1 MKSLLKYFKGYLW
14 ETFLGPVFKLLEAIF
29 ELCVPLI
36 IAHLVDQVIP
46 KKETSAVVMTVGVL
60 FLFASFGVVVAIT
73 AQYFSAKAA
82 IGYTQQLTQ
91 ALYQKIIRLSES
103 QRQTLGESS
112 LITRVTNDTYQ
123 VQTGLNI
130 FFRLF
135 LRSPFIVFGA
145 AYMAWQL
152 NAQLASYLLA
162 MILVLYLILAVLMGL
177 TAPGYVKIR
186 QATDR
191 VVQVTQ
197 EGMAGYRVIRSFN
210 QVEGYLSTYNQVNQ
224 NLLGHQLKTGFLAA
238 LTNPLTYLV
247 VNVTTVLVLWQ
258 GDWALGQGLLAKG
271 ALVALVNYL
280 TLILG
285 ELIKTTIVLGNL
297 NKAWIS
303 AQRIQA
309 VLAMPEEASDQKTNS
324 QVTRDTSNSTLQAQ
338 SLSYTYPG
346 SPMPTI
352 KQVSLQLQEGQWLG
366 LTGVTGAGKTS
377 LIKLLLGILPAD
389 RGRLVGPDAE
399 DLAWVPQQAQLF
411 KGTIRSNLL
420 LAQDQASDQDL
431 WQALALAQADDF
443 VAEKGGLDAQ
453 VTAFGRNFSGGQ
465 RQRLTVARALLKAK
479 KGLILDDATSALDY
493 ATESRLLSGL
503 KAARPDLMV
512 IMISQRL
519 NALRFADQILVLED
533 GQTTGYGPAQDLV
546 QSNPYYRTLV
556 QTQSQGGDRQ

>member
-1 MKSLLKYFKGYLW
+1 MKSLWSFFKGYRGVAL
-14 ETFLGPVFKLLEAIF
+14 LGPLLKLAEALLELA
-29 ELCVPLI
+29 VPLVVAQI
-36 IAHLVDQVIP
+36 IDRILTGDGAIWGSIALLLGLALAGVI
-46 KKETSAVVMTVGVL
+46 M
-60 FLFASFGVVVAIT
+60 AIT

-82 IGYTQQLTQ
+82 ICYTRQLTQ
-91 ALYQKIIRLSES
+91 ALYQKISRLSES
-103 QRQTLGESS
+103 QRQILGESS

-152 NAQLASYLLA
+152 NAQLASYLLV

-210 QVEGYLSTYNQVNQ
+210 QVDGYLSTYDQVNQ
-224 NLLGHQLKTGFLAA
+224 SLLGHQLKTGFLAA

-309 VLAMPEEASDQKTNS
+309 VLAMPEEVSDQKTSS
-324 QVTRDTSNSTLQAQ
+324 QATRGTSASTWQAQ
-338 SLSYTYPG
+338 SMSYTYPG

>member
-1 MKSLLKYFKGYLW
+1 MKSLCSLFKGYRGVAL
-14 ETFLGPVFKLLEAIF
+14 LGPLLKLAEALLELA
-29 ELCVPLI
+29 VPLVVAQI
-36 IAHLVDQVIP
+36 IDRILTGDGAIWGSIALLLGL
-46 KKETSAVVMTVGVL
+46 ALAGVL
-60 FLFASFGVVVAIT
+60 MAIT

>member
-1 MKSLLKYFKGYLW
+1 MKSLWSFFKGYRGVAL
-14 ETFLGPVFKLLEAIF
+14 LGPLLKLAEALLELA
-29 ELCVPLI
+29 VPLVVAQI
-36 IAHLVDQVIP
+36 IDRILTGDGAIWGSIALLLGL
-46 KKETSAVVMTVGVL
+46 ALAGVL
-60 FLFASFGVVVAIT
+60 MAIT

-82 IGYTQQLTQ
+82 IGYTRQLTQ
-91 ALYQKIIRLSES
+91 ALYQKISRLSES
-103 QRQTLGESS
+103 QRQSLGESS

-152 NAQLASYLLA
+152 NAQLASYLLV

-177 TAPGYVKIR
+177 TAPGYAKIR

-210 QVEGYLSTYNQVNQ
+210 QVDGYLTTYDQVNQ

-258 GDWALGQGLLAKG
+258 GDWALDQGLLAKG

-309 VLAMPEEASDQKTNS
+309 VLAMPEEDPGQKTSS
-324 QVTRDTSNSTLQAQ
+324 QVTRDTSDSTWQAQ
-338 SLSYTYPG
+338 YLSYTYPG

-389 RGRLVGPDAE
+389 QGNLVGPDAE

-420 LAQDQASDQDL
+420 LAQDKASDQDL
-431 WQALALAQADDF
+431 WQALALAQAADF

-453 VTAFGRNFSGGQ
+453 VTAFGHNLSGGQ

-512 IMISQRL
+512 IMVSQRL

-533 GQTTGYGPAQDLV
+533 GQTTGYGPVQDLA

>member
-1 MKSLLKYFKGYLW
+1 MKSLLSFFKGYRGVAL
-14 ETFLGPVFKLLEAIF
+14 LGPLLKLAEALLELA
-29 ELCVPLI
+29 VPLVVAQI
-36 IAHLVDQVIP
+36 IDRILTGDGAIWGSIALLLGL
-46 KKETSAVVMTVGVL
+46 ALAGVL
-60 FLFASFGVVVAIT
+60 MAIT

-82 IGYTQQLTQ
+82 IGYTRQLTQ
-91 ALYQKIIRLSES
+91 ALYQKISRLSES
-103 QRQTLGESS
+103 QRQTIGESS

-152 NAQLASYLLA
+152 NAQLASYLLV

-210 QVEGYLSTYNQVNQ
+210 QVDGYLSTYNQVNQ
-224 NLLGHQLKTGFLAA
+224 SLLGHQLKTGFLAA

-258 GDWALGQGLLAKG
+258 GDWALDQGLLAKG

-309 VLAMPEEASDQKTNS
+309 VLTMPEEDPGKKTSS
-324 QVTRDTSNSTLQAQ
+324 QVTRDTSDSTWQAQ

-389 RGRLVGPDAE
+389 QGSLVGPDAE
-399 DLAWVPQQAQLF
+399 NLAWVSQQAQLF

-420 LAQDQASDQDL
+420 LAQDRASDQDL

-512 IMISQRL
+512 IMVSQRL
-519 NALRFADQILVLED
+519 NALRFADDILVLED
-533 GQTTGYGPAQDLV
+533 GQTTGYGPAQDLA

>member
-1 MKSLLKYFKGYLW
+1 MKSLLSFFKGYRGVAL
-14 ETFLGPVFKLLEAIF
+14 LGPLLKLAEALLELA
-29 ELCVPLI
+29 VPLVVAQI
-36 IAHLVDQVIP
+36 IDRILTGDGAIWGSIVFLLGL
-46 KKETSAVVMTVGVL
+46 ALAGVL
-60 FLFASFGVVVAIT
+60 MAIT

-91 ALYQKIIRLSES
+91 ALYQKISRLSES
-103 QRQTLGESS
+103 QRQSLGESS

-152 NAQLASYLLA
+152 NAQLASYLLV

-210 QVEGYLSTYNQVNQ
+210 QVDGYLSTYDQVNQ

-309 VLAMPEEASDQKTNS
+309 VLAMPEEISDQKAS
-324 QVTRDTSNSTLQAQ
+324 CQVTGASSDSIWRAQ
-338 SLSYTYPG
+338 SLIYTYPG

-352 KQVSLQLQEGQWLG
+352 NQVSLQLQEGQWLG

-389 RGRLVGPDAE
+389 QGSLAGPDAE

-431 WQALALAQADDF
+431 WQALALAQAEDF

-465 RQRLTVARALLKAK
+465 RQRLTLARALLKAK

-512 IMISQRL
+512 IMVSQRL

-533 GQTTGYGPAQDLV
+533 GQATGYGPAQELA

>member
-1 MKSLLKYFKGYLW
+1 MKSLWSFFKGYRGGAL
-14 ETFLGPVFKLLEAIF
+14 LGPLLKLAEALLELA
-29 ELCVPLI
+29 VPLVVAQI
-36 IAHLVDQVIP
+36 IDRILTGDGAIWGSIVFLLGL
-46 KKETSAVVMTVGVL
+46 ALAGVL
-60 FLFASFGVVVAIT
+60 MAIT
-73 AQYFSAKAA
+73 AQYFSAKAS

-91 ALYQKIIRLSES
+91 ALYQKISRLSES
-103 QRQTLGESS
+103 QRQSLGESS

-152 NAQLASYLLA
+152 NAQLASYLLV
-162 MILVLYLILAVLMGL
+162 MILALYLILAVLMGL

-210 QVEGYLSTYNQVNQ
+210 QVDGYLTTYDQVNQ

-309 VLAMPEEASDQKTNS
+309 VLAMPEEDLDQKTSS
-324 QVTRDTSNSTLQAQ
+324 QVTGESSDSIWRAQ
-338 SLSYTYPG
+338 SLTYTYPG

-352 KQVSLQLQEGQWLG
+352 NQVSLQLQEGQWLG

-389 RGRLVGPDAE
+389 QGSLAGPDAE

-420 LAQDQASDQDL
+420 LAQDKASDQDL

-512 IMISQRL
+512 IMVSQRL

-533 GQTTGYGPAQDLV
+533 GQATGYGPAQELA

>member
-1 MKSLLKYFKGYLW
+1 MKSLWSFFKGYRGVAL
-14 ETFLGPVFKLLEAIF
+14 LGPLLKLAEALLELA
-29 ELCVPLI
+29 VPLVVAQI
-36 IAHLVDQVIP
+36 IDRILTGDGAIWGSIALLLGL
-46 KKETSAVVMTVGVL
+46 ALAGVL
-60 FLFASFGVVVAIT
+60 MAIT

-91 ALYQKIIRLSES
+91 ALYQKISRLSES
-103 QRQTLGESS
+103 QRQTIGESS

-152 NAQLASYLLA
+152 NAQLASYLLV
-162 MILVLYLILAVLMGL
+162 MILALYLILAVLMGL

-210 QVEGYLSTYNQVNQ
+210 QVDGYLSTYDQVNQ

-309 VLAMPEEASDQKTNS
+309 VLAMPEEDPGQKTSS
-324 QVTRDTSNSTLQAQ
+324 QVTRDTSNSTWQAQ

-503 KAARPDLMV
+503 KAVRPDLMV

-519 NALRFADQILVLED
+519 NALRFADDILVLED
-533 GQTTGYGPAQDLV
+533 GQATGYGPAQDLA

>member
-1 MKSLLKYFKGYLW
+1 MKSLWSFFKGYRGVAL
-14 ETFLGPVFKLLEAIF
+14 LGPLLKLAEALLELA
-29 ELCVPLI
+29 VPLVVAQI
-36 IAHLVDQVIP
+36 IDRILTGDGAIWGSIALLLGL
-46 KKETSAVVMTVGVL
+46 ALAGVL
-60 FLFASFGVVVAIT
+60 MAIT

-91 ALYQKIIRLSES
+91 ALYQKISRLSES
-103 QRQTLGESS
+103 QRQSLGESS

-152 NAQLASYLLA
+152 NAQLASYLLV

-186 QATDR
+186 QATDQI
-191 VVQVTQ
+191 VQVTQ

-210 QVEGYLSTYNQVNQ
+210 QVDGYLTTYNQVNQ

-309 VLAMPEEASDQKTNS
+309 VLAMPEEDLDQKTSS
-324 QVTRDTSNSTLQAQ
+324 QVTGESSDSIWRAQ
-338 SLSYTYPG
+338 SLTYTYPG

-389 RGRLVGPDAE
+389 QGSLAGPDAE

-420 LAQDQASDQDL
+420 LAQDKASDQDL
-431 WQALALAQADDF
+431 WQALALAQSDDF

-465 RQRLTVARALLKAK
+465 RQRLTVARALLKAQ

-512 IMISQRL
+512 IMVSQRL

-533 GQTTGYGPAQDLV
+533 GQATGYGPAQELA

-556 QTQSQGGDRQ
+556 QTQSQGGDRL

>member
-1 MKSLLKYFKGYLW
+1 MKSLWSFFKGYCGVAL
-14 ETFLGPVFKLLEAIF
+14 LGPLLKLAEALLELA
-29 ELCVPLI
+29 VPLVVAQI
-36 IAHLVDQVIP
+36 IDRILTGDGAIWGSIVFLLGL
-46 KKETSAVVMTVGVL
+46 ALAGVL
-60 FLFASFGVVVAIT
+60 MAIT

-91 ALYQKIIRLSES
+91 ALYQKISRLSES
-103 QRQTLGESS
+103 QRQSLGESS

-145 AYMAWQL
+145 AYMAWQF
-152 NAQLASYLLA
+152 NAQLASYLLV
-162 MILVLYLILAVLMGL
+162 MILALYLILAVLMGL

-210 QVEGYLSTYNQVNQ
+210 QVDGYLSTYEQVNQ

-309 VLAMPEEASDQKTNS
+309 VLAMPEELSDQKAS
-324 QVTRDTSNSTLQAQ
+324 CQVTGASSDSIWRAQ
-338 SLSYTYPG
+338 SLTYTYPG

-352 KQVSLQLQEGQWLG
+352 NQVSLQLQEGQWLG

-389 RGRLVGPDAE
+389 QGSLAGPDAE

-420 LAQDQASDQDL
+420 LAQDKASDQDL

-512 IMISQRL
+512 IMVSQRL

-533 GQTTGYGPAQDLV
+533 GQATGYGPAQELA

>member
-1 MKSLLKYFKGYLW
+1 MKSLWSFFKGYRGVAL
-14 ETFLGPVFKLLEAIF
+14 LGPLLKLAEALLELA
-29 ELCVPLI
+29 VPLVVAQI
-36 IAHLVDQVIP
+36 IDRILTGDGAIWGSIALLLGL
-46 KKETSAVVMTVGVL
+46 ALAGVL
-60 FLFASFGVVVAIT
+60 MAIT

-82 IGYTQQLTQ
+82 IGYTRQLTQ
-91 ALYQKIIRLSES
+91 ALYQKISRLSES
-103 QRQTLGESS
+103 QRQTIGESS
-112 LITRVTNDTYQ
+112 LITRVTNDSYQ

-152 NAQLASYLLA
+152 NAQLASYLLV

-186 QATDR
+186 QAIDR

-224 NLLGHQLKTGFLAA
+224 SLLGHQLKTGFLAA

-324 QVTRDTSNSTLQAQ
+324 QVTRDTSNSTWQAQ

-465 RQRLTVARALLKAK
+465 RQRLTLARALLKAK

-519 NALRFADQILVLED
+519 NALRFADDILVLED
-533 GQTTGYGPAQDLV
+533 GQATGYGPAQDLA

>member
-1 MKSLLKYFKGYLW
+1 MKSLWSFFKGYRGVAL
-14 ETFLGPVFKLLEAIF
+14 LGPLLKLAEALLELA
-29 ELCVPLI
+29 VPLVVAQI
-36 IAHLVDQVIP
+36 IDRILTGDGAIWGSIALLLGLAL
-46 KKETSAVVMTVGVL
+46 SGV
-60 FLFASFGVVVAIT
+60 FMAIT

-82 IGYTQQLTQ
+82 IGHTRQLTR
-91 ALYQKIIRLSES
+91 ALYQKISRLSES
-103 QRQTLGESS
+103 QRQTIGESS

-152 NAQLASYLLA
+152 NAQLASYLLV
-162 MILVLYLILAVLMGL
+162 MILALYLILAVLMGL

-210 QVEGYLSTYNQVNQ
+210 QVDGYLTTYDQVNQ

-258 GDWALGQGLLAKG
+258 GDWALDQGLLAKG

-309 VLAMPEEASDQKTNS
+309 VLAMPEEDPGQKTSS
-324 QVTRDTSNSTLQAQ
+324 QVTRDTSASTWQAQ
-338 SLSYTYPG
+338 YLSYTYPG

-377 LIKLLLGILPAD
+377 LIKLLLGIL
-389 RGRLVGPDAE
+389 LVDQGSLAGPDAE

-420 LAQDQASDQDL
+420 LAQDKASDQDL

-512 IMISQRL
+512 IMVSQRL
-519 NALRFADQILVLED
+519 NALRFADDILVLED
-533 GQTTGYGPAQDLV
+533 GQTTGYGPAQDLA

>member
-1 MKSLLKYFKGYLW
+1 MKSLWSFFKGYRGVAL
-14 ETFLGPVFKLLEAIF
+14 LGPLLKLAEALLELA
-29 ELCVPLI
+29 VPLVVAQI
-36 IAHLVDQVIP
+36 IDRILTGDGAIWGSIALLLGLAL
-46 KKETSAVVMTVGVL
+46 SGV
-60 FLFASFGVVVAIT
+60 FMAIT

-82 IGYTQQLTQ
+82 IGHTRQLTR
-91 ALYQKIIRLSES
+91 ALYQKISRLSES
-103 QRQTLGESS
+103 QRQTIGESS

-152 NAQLASYLLA
+152 NAQLASYLLV

-177 TAPGYVKIR
+177 TAPGYAKIR

-210 QVEGYLSTYNQVNQ
+210 QVDGYLTTYDQVNQ

-258 GDWALGQGLLAKG
+258 GDWALDQGLLAKG

-309 VLAMPEEASDQKTNS
+309 VLAMPEEDPGQKTSS
-324 QVTRDTSNSTLQAQ
+324 QVTRDTSASTWQAQ
-338 SLSYTYPG
+338 YLSYTYPG

-377 LIKLLLGILPAD
+377 LIKLLLGIL
-389 RGRLVGPDAE
+389 LVDQGSLAGPKAE

-420 LAQDQASDQDL
+420 LAQDKASDQDL

-512 IMISQRL
+512 IMVSQRL

-533 GQTTGYGPAQDLV
+533 GQTTGYGPAQDLA

>member
-1 MKSLLKYFKGYLW
+1 MKSLWSFFKGYRGVAL
-14 ETFLGPVFKLLEAIF
+14 LGPLLKLAEALLELA
-29 ELCVPLI
+29 VPLVVAQI
-36 IAHLVDQVIP
+36 IDRILTGDGAIWGSIALLLGLAL
-46 KKETSAVVMTVGVL
+46 SGV
-60 FLFASFGVVVAIT
+60 FMAIT

-82 IGYTQQLTQ
+82 IGYTRQLTQ
-91 ALYQKIIRLSES
+91 ALYQKISRLSES
-103 QRQTLGESS
+103 QRQSLGESS

-152 NAQLASYLLA
+152 NAQLASYLLV
-162 MILVLYLILAVLMGL
+162 MILALYLILAVLMGL

-210 QVEGYLSTYNQVNQ
+210 QVDGYLSTYNQVNR

-309 VLAMPEEASDQKTNS
+309 VLAMPEEDPGQKTS
-324 QVTRDTSNSTLQAQ
+324 SPVTRDTSASTWQAQ
-338 SLSYTYPG
+338 YLSYTYPG

-366 LTGVTGAGKTS
+366 MTGVTGAGKTS

-389 RGRLVGPDAE
+389 QGSLVGPEAE

-420 LAQDQASDQDL
+420 LAQDKASDQDL

-493 ATESRLLSGL
+493 ATESCLLSGL
-503 KAARPDLMV
+503 KAARPNLMV

-533 GQTTGYGPAQDLV
+533 GQATGYGPAQELV

>member
-1 MKSLLKYFKGYLW
+1 MKSLWSFFKGYRGVAL
-14 ETFLGPVFKLLEAIF
+14 LGPLLKLAEALLELA
-29 ELCVPLI
+29 VPLVVAQI
-36 IAHLVDQVIP
+36 IDRILTGDGAIWGSIALLLGLAL
-46 KKETSAVVMTVGVL
+46 SGV
-60 FLFASFGVVVAIT
+60 FMAIT

-82 IGYTQQLTQ
+82 IGYTRQLTQ
-91 ALYQKIIRLSES
+91 ALYQKISRLSES
-103 QRQTLGESS
+103 QRQTIGESS
-112 LITRVTNDTYQ
+112 LITRVTNDSYQ

-152 NAQLASYLLA
+152 NAQLASYLLV

-210 QVEGYLSTYNQVNQ
+210 QVDGYLSTYNQVNQ
-224 NLLGHQLKTGFLAA
+224 SLLGNQLKTGFLAA

-309 VLAMPEEASDQKTNS
+309 VLAMPEEASDQKINS
-324 QVTRDTSNSTLQAQ
+324 QVTRDTSNSTWQAQ

-389 RGRLVGPDAE
+389 QGRLVGPEAE

-420 LAQDQASDQDL
+420 LAQGRASDQDL
-431 WQALALAQADDF
+431 WQALALAQAADF

-465 RQRLTVARALLKAK
+465 RQRLTVARALLKGK

-512 IMISQRL
+512 IMVSQRS

-533 GQTTGYGPAQDLV
+533 GQATGYGPAQELA

>member
-1 MKSLLKYFKGYLW
+1 MKSLWSFFKGYRGVAL
-14 ETFLGPVFKLLEAIF
+14 LGPLLKLAEALLELA
-29 ELCVPLI
+29 VPLVVAQI
-36 IAHLVDQVIP
+36 IDRSLTGDGAIWGSIALLLGLAL
-46 KKETSAVVMTVGVL
+46 SGV
-60 FLFASFGVVVAIT
+60 FMAIT

-82 IGYTQQLTQ
+82 IGYTRQLTQ
-91 ALYQKIIRLSES
+91 ALYQKISRLSES
-103 QRQTLGESS
+103 QRQTIGESS
-112 LITRVTNDTYQ
+112 LITRVTNDSYQ

-152 NAQLASYLLA
+152 NAQLASYLLV

-210 QVEGYLSTYNQVNQ
+210 QVDGYLSTYNQVNQ

-309 VLAMPEEASDQKTNS
+309 VLAMPEELSDQRTSS
-324 QVTRDTSNSTLQAQ
+324 QVTGDSSDSIWRAQ
-338 SLSYTYPG
+338 SLTYTYPG

-389 RGRLVGPDAE
+389 QGSLVGQDAE
-399 DLAWVPQQAQLF
+399 NLAWVPQQAQLF
-411 KGTIRSNLL
+411 KGTVRSNLL
-420 LAQDQASDQDL
+420 LAQDKASDQDL

-503 KAARPDLMV
+503 KSARPDLMV
-512 IMISQRL
+512 IMVSQRL
-519 NALRFADQILVLED
+519 NALRFADDILVLED
-533 GQTTGYGPAQDLV
+533 GQTTGYGPAQDLA

>member
-1 MKSLLKYFKGYLW
+1 MKSLWSFFKGYRGVAL
-14 ETFLGPVFKLLEAIF
+14 LGPLLKLAEALLELA
-29 ELCVPLI
+29 VPLVVAQI
-36 IAHLVDQVIP
+36 IDRILTGDGAIWGSIALLLGL
-46 KKETSAVVMTVGVL
+46 ALAGV
-60 FLFASFGVVVAIT
+60 FMAIT

-82 IGYTQQLTQ
+82 IGYTRQLTQ
-91 ALYQKIIRLSES
+91 ALYQKISRLSES
-103 QRQTLGESS
+103 QRQTIGESS
-112 LITRVTNDTYQ
+112 LITRVTNDSYQ

-152 NAQLASYLLA
+152 NVQLASYLLV
-162 MILVLYLILAVLMGL
+162 MILALYLILAVLMGL

-210 QVEGYLSTYNQVNQ
+210 QVDGYLTTYNQVNQ
-224 NLLGHQLKTGFLAA
+224 NLLSHQLKTGFLAA
-238 LTNPLTYLV
+238 LTNPLTCLV

-309 VLAMPEEASDQKTNS
+309 VLAIPEEDPGQKTSS
-324 QVTRDTSNSTLQAQ
+324 QVTRDTSVSTWQAQ
-338 SLSYTYPG
+338 SMSYTYPS

-389 RGRLVGPDAE
+389 QGSLVGPDAE
-399 DLAWVPQQAQLF
+399 NLAWVPQQAQLF

-420 LAQDQASDQDL
+420 LAQDRASDQDL
-431 WQALALAQADDF
+431 WQALALAQAEDF

-465 RQRLTVARALLKAK
+465 RQRLTLARALLKAK

-512 IMISQRL
+512 IMVSQRL

-533 GQTTGYGPAQDLV
+533 GQTTGYGPAQDLA

-556 QTQSQGGDRQ
+556 QTRSQRGDRQ

>member
-1 MKSLLKYFKGYLW
+1 MKSLWSFFKGYRGVAL
-14 ETFLGPVFKLLEAIF
+14 LGPLLKLAEALLELA
-29 ELCVPLI
+29 VPLVVAQI
-36 IAHLVDQVIP
+36 IDRILTGDGAIWGSIVLLLGL
-46 KKETSAVVMTVGVL
+46 ALAGVL
-60 FLFASFGVVVAIT
+60 MAIT

-82 IGYTQQLTQ
+82 IGYTRQLTQ
-91 ALYQKIIRLSES
+91 ALYQKISRLSES
-103 QRQTLGESS
+103 QRQTIGESS

-145 AYMAWQL
+145 AYMAWKL
-152 NAQLASYLLA
+152 NAQLASYLLV

-210 QVEGYLSTYNQVNQ
+210 QVDGYLSTYNQVNQ
-224 NLLGHQLKTGFLAA
+224 SLLGHQLKTGFLAA

-324 QVTRDTSNSTLQAQ
+324 QVTRDTSNSTWQAQ

-389 RGRLVGPDAE
+389 RGRLVGTDAE

>member
-1 MKSLLKYFKGYLW
+1 MKSLLSFFKGYRGVAL
-14 ETFLGPVFKLLEAIF
+14 LGPLLKLAEALLELA
-29 ELCVPLI
+29 VPLVVAQI
-36 IAHLVDQVIP
+36 IDRILTGDGAIWGSIALLLGL
-46 KKETSAVVMTVGVL
+46 ALAGVL
-60 FLFASFGVVVAIT
+60 MAIT

-82 IGYTQQLTQ
+82 IGYTRQLTQ
-91 ALYQKIIRLSES
+91 ALYQKISRLSES
-103 QRQTLGESS
+103 QRQTIGESS

-152 NAQLASYLLA
+152 NAQLASYLLV
-162 MILVLYLILAVLMGL
+162 MILALYLILAVLMGL
-177 TAPGYVKIR
+177 TVPGYVKIR

-210 QVEGYLSTYNQVNQ
+210 QVDGYLSTYNQVNQ
-224 NLLGHQLKTGFLAA
+224 SLLGHQLKTGFLAA

-258 GDWALGQGLLAKG
+258 GDWALDQGLLAKG

-309 VLAMPEEASDQKTNS
+309 VLTMPEEDPGKKTSS
-324 QVTRDTSNSTLQAQ
+324 QVTRDTSDSTWQAQ

-352 KQVSLQLQEGQWLG
+352 KQVSLQVQEGQWLG

-389 RGRLVGPDAE
+389 QGSLVGPDAE
-399 DLAWVPQQAQLF
+399 NLAWVSQQAQLF

-420 LAQDQASDQDL
+420 LAQDRASDQDL

-512 IMISQRL
+512 IMVSQRL
-519 NALRFADQILVLED
+519 NALRFADDILVLED
-533 GQTTGYGPAQDLV
+533 GQTTGYGPAQDLA

>member
-1 MKSLLKYFKGYLW
+1 MKSLWSFFKGYRGVAL
-14 ETFLGPVFKLLEAIF
+14 LGPLLKLAEALLELA
-29 ELCVPLI
+29 VPLVVAQI
-36 IAHLVDQVIP
+36 IDRILTGDGAIWGSIALLLGLAL
-46 KKETSAVVMTVGVL
+46 SGV
-60 FLFASFGVVVAIT
+60 FMAIT

-82 IGYTQQLTQ
+82 IGHTRQLTR
-91 ALYQKIIRLSES
+91 ALYQKISRLSES
-103 QRQTLGESS
+103 QRQTIGESS

-152 NAQLASYLLA
+152 NAQLASYLLV

-177 TAPGYVKIR
+177 TAPGYAKIR

-210 QVEGYLSTYNQVNQ
+210 QVDGYLTTYDQVNQ

-258 GDWALGQGLLAKG
+258 GDWALDQGLLAKG

-309 VLAMPEEASDQKTNS
+309 VLAMPEEDPGQKTSS
-324 QVTRDTSNSTLQAQ
+324 QVTRDTSASTWQAQ
-338 SLSYTYPG
+338 YLSYTYPG

-377 LIKLLLGILPAD
+377 LIKLLLGIL
-389 RGRLVGPDAE
+389 LVDQGSLAGPDAE

-420 LAQDQASDQDL
+420 LAQDKASDQDL

-512 IMISQRL
+512 IMVSQRL
-519 NALRFADQILVLED
+519 NALRFADDILVLED
-533 GQTTGYGPAQDLV
+533 GQTTGYGPAQDLA

>member
-1 MKSLLKYFKGYLW
+1 MKSLWSFFKGYRGVAL
-14 ETFLGPVFKLLEAIF
+14 LGPLLKLAEALLELA
-29 ELCVPLI
+29 VPLVVAQI
-36 IAHLVDQVIP
+36 IDRILTGDGAIWGSIVFLLGL
-46 KKETSAVVMTVGVL
+46 ALAGVL
-60 FLFASFGVVVAIT
+60 MAIT

-91 ALYQKIIRLSES
+91 ALYQKISRLPES
-103 QRQTLGESS
+103 QRQSLGESS

-145 AYMAWQL
+145 AYMAWQF
-152 NAQLASYLLA
+152 NAQLASYLLV
-162 MILVLYLILAVLMGL
+162 MILALYLILAVLMGL

-210 QVEGYLSTYNQVNQ
+210 QVDGYLSTYEQVNQ

-309 VLAMPEEASDQKTNS
+309 VLAMPEELSDS
-324 QVTRDTSNSTLQAQ
+324 IWRAQ
-338 SLSYTYPG
+338 SLTYTYPG

-352 KQVSLQLQEGQWLG
+352 NQVSLQLQEGQWLG

-389 RGRLVGPDAE
+389 QGSLAGPDAE

-420 LAQDQASDQDL
+420 LAQDKASDQDL

-512 IMISQRL
+512 IMVSQRL

-533 GQTTGYGPAQDLV
+533 GQATGYGPAQELA

>member
-1 MKSLLKYFKGYLW
+1 MKSLLSFFKGYRGVAL
-14 ETFLGPVFKLLEAIF
+14 LGPLLKLAEALLELA
-29 ELCVPLI
+29 VPLVVAQI
-36 IAHLVDQVIP
+36 IDRILTGDGAIWGSIALLLGL
-46 KKETSAVVMTVGVL
+46 ALAGVL
-60 FLFASFGVVVAIT
+60 MAIT

-82 IGYTQQLTQ
+82 IGYTRQLTQ
-91 ALYQKIIRLSES
+91 ALYQKISRLSES
-103 QRQTLGESS
+103 QRQTIGESS

-152 NAQLASYLLA
+152 NAQLASYLLV
-162 MILVLYLILAVLMGL
+162 MILALYLILAVLMGL

-210 QVEGYLSTYNQVNQ
+210 QVDGYLSTYNQVNQ
-224 NLLGHQLKTGFLAA
+224 SLLGHQLKTGFLAA

-258 GDWALGQGLLAKG
+258 GDWALDQGLLAKG

-309 VLAMPEEASDQKTNS
+309 VLAMPEEDPGQKTSS
-324 QVTRDTSNSTLQAQ
+324 QVTRDTSASTWQAQ
-338 SLSYTYPG
+338 YLSYTYPG

-377 LIKLLLGILPAD
+377 LIKLLLGIL
-389 RGRLVGPDAE
+389 LVDQGSLAGPDAE

-420 LAQDQASDQDL
+420 LAQDRASDQDL
-431 WQALALAQADDF
+431 WQALALAQAEDF

-465 RQRLTVARALLKAK
+465 RQRLTLARALLKAK

-512 IMISQRL
+512 IMVSQRL

-533 GQTTGYGPAQDLV
+533 GQTTGYGPAQDLA

-556 QTQSQGGDRQ
+556 QTQSQRGDRQ

>member
-1 MKSLLKYFKGYLW
+1 MKSLWSFFKGYRGVAL
-14 ETFLGPVFKLLEAIF
+14 LGPLLKLAEALLELA
-29 ELCVPLI
+29 VPLVVAQI
-36 IAHLVDQVIP
+36 IDRILMGDGAIWGSIVFLLGL
-46 KKETSAVVMTVGVL
+46 ALAGVL
-60 FLFASFGVVVAIT
+60 MAIT

-82 IGYTQQLTQ
+82 IGYTRQLTQ
-91 ALYQKIIRLSES
+91 ALYQKISRLSES
-103 QRQTLGESS
+103 QRQSLGESS

-145 AYMAWQL
+145 VYMAWQL
-152 NAQLASYLLA
+152 NAQLASYLLV

-186 QATDR
+186 QATDQI
-191 VVQVTQ
+191 VQVTQ

-210 QVEGYLSTYNQVNQ
+210 QVEGYLTTYNQVNQ

-309 VLAMPEEASDQKTNS
+309 VLAMPEEDLDQKTSS
-324 QVTRDTSNSTLQAQ
+324 QVTGESSDSIWRAQ
-338 SLSYTYPG
+338 SLTYTYPG

-389 RGRLVGPDAE
+389 QGSLAGPEAE

-420 LAQDQASDQDL
+420 LAQDRASDQDL
-431 WQALALAQADDF
+431 WQALALAQAADF

-512 IMISQRL
+512 IMVSQRL

-533 GQTTGYGPAQDLV
+533 GQATGYGPAQELA

>member
-1 MKSLLKYFKGYLW
+1 MKSLWSFFKGYRGVAL
-14 ETFLGPVFKLLEAIF
+14 LGPLLKLAEALLELA
-29 ELCVPLI
+29 VPLVVAQI
-36 IAHLVDQVIP
+36 IDRILTGDGAIWGSIALLLGLALAGVI
-46 KKETSAVVMTVGVL
+46 M
-60 FLFASFGVVVAIT
+60 AIT

-82 IGYTQQLTQ
+82 ICYTRQLTQ
-91 ALYQKIIRLSES
+91 ALYQKISRLSES

-145 AYMAWQL
+145 AYMAWKL
-152 NAQLASYLLA
+152 NAQLASYLLV

-210 QVEGYLSTYNQVNQ
+210 QVDGYLSTYNQVNQ

-443 VAEKGGLDAQ
+443 DAEKGGLDAQ

-519 NALRFADQILVLED
+519 NALRFADDILVLED
-533 GQTTGYGPAQDLV
+533 GQATGYGPAQDLA
-546 QSNPYYRTLV
+546 QSNSYYRTLV
-556 QTQSQGGDRQ
+556 QTQSQGGDRP

>member
-1 MKSLLKYFKGYLW
+1 MKSLWSFFKGYRGVAL
-14 ETFLGPVFKLLEAIF
+14 LGPLLKLAEALLELA
-29 ELCVPLI
+29 VPLVVAQI
-36 IAHLVDQVIP
+36 IDRILTGDGAIWGSIALLLGL
-46 KKETSAVVMTVGVL
+46 ALAGVL
-60 FLFASFGVVVAIT
+60 MAIT

-82 IGYTQQLTQ
+82 IGYTRQLTQ
-91 ALYQKIIRLSES
+91 ALYQKISRLSES
-103 QRQTLGESS
+103 QRQTIGESS
-112 LITRVTNDTYQ
+112 LITRVTNDSYQ

-152 NAQLASYLLA
+152 NAQLASYLLV

-210 QVEGYLSTYNQVNQ
+210 QVDGYLSTYNQVNQ

-309 VLAMPEEASDQKTNS
+309 VLAMPEELSDQRTSS
-324 QVTRDTSNSTLQAQ
+324 QVTGDSSDSIWRAQ
-338 SLSYTYPG
+338 SLTYTYPG

-389 RGRLVGPDAE
+389 QGSLVGQDAE
-399 DLAWVPQQAQLF
+399 NLAWVPQQAQLF

-420 LAQDQASDQDL
+420 LAQDKASDQDL

-512 IMISQRL
+512 IMVSQRL

-533 GQTTGYGPAQDLV
+533 GQTTGYGPAQDLA

>member
-1 MKSLLKYFKGYLW
+1 MKSLWSFFKGYRGVAL
-14 ETFLGPVFKLLEAIF
+14 LGPLLKLAEALLELA
-29 ELCVPLI
+29 VPLVVAQI
-36 IAHLVDQVIP
+36 IDRILMGDGAIWGSIVFLLGL
-46 KKETSAVVMTVGVL
+46 ALAGVL
-60 FLFASFGVVVAIT
+60 MAIT

-91 ALYQKIIRLSES
+91 ALYQKISRLSES
-103 QRQTLGESS
+103 QRQTIGESS

-145 AYMAWQL
+145 VYMAWQL
-152 NAQLASYLLA
+152 NAQLASYLLV

-186 QATDR
+186 QATDQI
-191 VVQVTQ
+191 VQVTQ

-210 QVEGYLSTYNQVNQ
+210 QVDGYLTTYNQVNQ

-309 VLAMPEEASDQKTNS
+309 VLAMPEEDLDQKTSS
-324 QVTRDTSNSTLQAQ
+324 QVTGESSDSIWRAQ
-338 SLSYTYPG
+338 SLTYTYPG

-389 RGRLVGPDAE
+389 QGSLAGPDAE

-420 LAQDQASDQDL
+420 LAQDKASDQDL

-512 IMISQRL
+512 IMVSQRL

-533 GQTTGYGPAQDLV
+533 GQTTGYGPAQDLA

>member
-1 MKSLLKYFKGYLW
+1 MKSLWSFFKGYRGVAL
-14 ETFLGPVFKLLEAIF
+14 LGPLLKLAEALLELA
-29 ELCVPLI
+29 VPLVVAQI
-36 IAHLVDQVIP
+36 IDRILTGDGAIWGSIVFLLGL
-46 KKETSAVVMTVGVL
+46 ALAGVL
-60 FLFASFGVVVAIT
+60 MAIT

-91 ALYQKIIRLSES
+91 ALYQKISRLSES
-103 QRQTLGESS
+103 QRQSLGESS

-152 NAQLASYLLA
+152 NAQLASYLLV
-162 MILVLYLILAVLMGL
+162 MILALYLILAVLMGL

-210 QVEGYLSTYNQVNQ
+210 QVEGYLTTYDQVNQ
-224 NLLGHQLKTGFLAA
+224 SLLGHQLKTGFLAA

-309 VLAMPEEASDQKTNS
+309 VLAMPEEDPDQKAS
-324 QVTRDTSNSTLQAQ
+324 CQVTGASSDSIWRAQ
-338 SLSYTYPG
+338 SLTYTYPG

-352 KQVSLQLQEGQWLG
+352 NQVSFQLQEGQWLG

-389 RGRLVGPDAE
+389 QGSLAGPDAE

-420 LAQDQASDQDL
+420 LAQDRASDQDL

-512 IMISQRL
+512 IMVSQRL

-533 GQTTGYGPAQDLV
+533 GQATGYGPAQELA

>member
-1 MKSLLKYFKGYLW
+1 MKSLWSFFKGYRGVAL
-14 ETFLGPVFKLLEAIF
+14 LGPLLKLAEALLELA
-29 ELCVPLI
+29 VPLVVAQI
-36 IAHLVDQVIP
+36 IDRILTGDGDIWGSIALLLGL
-46 KKETSAVVMTVGVL
+46 ALAGVL
-60 FLFASFGVVVAIT
+60 MAIT

-91 ALYQKIIRLSES
+91 ALYQKISRLSES

-177 TAPGYVKIR
+177 TAPGYAKIR

-210 QVEGYLSTYNQVNQ
+210 QVEGYLSTYNKVNQ
-224 NLLGHQLKTGFLAA
+224 SLLGHQLKTGFLAA

-285 ELIKTTIVLGNL
+285 ELIKTTIILGNL

-309 VLAMPEEASDQKTNS
+309 VLAMPEEASDQKINS
-324 QVTRDTSNSTLQAQ
+324 QVTRDTSNSTWQAQ

-389 RGRLVGPDAE
+389 QGSLVGPDAE
-399 DLAWVPQQAQLF
+399 VLAWVPQQAQLF

-503 KAARPDLMV
+503 KAARPDVMV
-512 IMISQRL
+512 IMVSQRL

-533 GQTTGYGPAQDLV
+533 GQTTGYGPAQDLA

-556 QTQSQGGDRQ
+556 QTQSQGGDHQ

>member
-1 MKSLLKYFKGYLW
+1 MKSLWSFFKGYRGVAL
-14 ETFLGPVFKLLEAIF
+14 LGPLLKLAEALLELA
-29 ELCVPLI
+29 VPLVVAQI
-36 IAHLVDQVIP
+36 IDRILTGDGAIWGSIALLLGL
-46 KKETSAVVMTVGVL
+46 ALAGVL
-60 FLFASFGVVVAIT
+60 MAIT

-82 IGYTQQLTQ
+82 IGYTRQLTQ
-91 ALYQKIIRLSES
+91 ALYQKISRLSES
-103 QRQTLGESS
+103 QRQTIGESS

-152 NAQLASYLLA
+152 NAQLASYLLV

-186 QATDR
+186 QAIDR

-224 NLLGHQLKTGFLAA
+224 SLLGHQLKTGFLAV

-324 QVTRDTSNSTLQAQ
+324 QVTRDTSNSTWQAQ

-519 NALRFADQILVLED
+519 NALRFADDILVLED
-533 GQTTGYGPAQDLV
+533 GQATGYGPAQDLA

>member
-1 MKSLLKYFKGYLW
+1 MKSLLSFFKGYRGVAL
-14 ETFLGPVFKLLEAIF
+14 LGPLLKLAEALLELA
-29 ELCVPLI
+29 VPLVVAQI
-36 IAHLVDQVIP
+36 IDRILTGDGAIWGSIALLLGL
-46 KKETSAVVMTVGVL
+46 ALAGVL
-60 FLFASFGVVVAIT
+60 MAIT

-82 IGYTQQLTQ
+82 IGYTRQLTQ
-91 ALYQKIIRLSES
+91 ALYQKISRLSES
-103 QRQTLGESS
+103 QRQTIGESS

-152 NAQLASYLLA
+152 NAQLASYLLV
-162 MILVLYLILAVLMGL
+162 MILALYLILAVLMGL

-210 QVEGYLSTYNQVNQ
+210 QVDGYLSTYNQVNQ
-224 NLLGHQLKTGFLAA
+224 SLLGHQLKTGFLAA

-258 GDWALGQGLLAKG
+258 GDWALDQGLLAKG

-309 VLAMPEEASDQKTNS
+309 VLAMPEEDPGQKTSS
-324 QVTRDTSNSTLQAQ
+324 QVTRDTSASTWQAQ
-338 SLSYTYPG
+338 YLSYTYPG

-377 LIKLLLGILPAD
+377 LIKLLLGIL
-389 RGRLVGPDAE
+389 LVDQGSLAGPDAE

-420 LAQDQASDQDL
+420 LAQDRASDHDL
-431 WQALALAQADDF
+431 WQALALAQAEDF

-465 RQRLTVARALLKAK
+465 RQRLTLARALLKAK

-503 KAARPDLMV
+503 KAARPGLMV
-512 IMISQRL
+512 IMVSQRL

-533 GQTTGYGPAQDLV
+533 GQTTGYGPAQDLA

-556 QTQSQGGDRQ
+556 QTQSQRGDRQ

>member
-1 MKSLLKYFKGYLW
+1 MKSLWSFFKGYRGVAL
-14 ETFLGPVFKLLEAIF
+14 LGPLLKLAEALLELA
-29 ELCVPLI
+29 VPLVVAQI
-36 IAHLVDQVIP
+36 IDRILTGDGAIWGSIVLLLGL
-46 KKETSAVVMTVGVL
+46 ALAGVL
-60 FLFASFGVVVAIT
+60 MAIT

-82 IGYTQQLTQ
+82 IGYTRQLTQ
-91 ALYQKIIRLSES
+91 ALYQKISRLSES
-103 QRQTLGESS
+103 QRQILGESS

-152 NAQLASYLLA
+152 NAQLASYLLV

-210 QVEGYLSTYNQVNQ
+210 QVDGYLSTYDQVNQ
-224 NLLGHQLKTGFLAA
+224 SLLGHQLKTGFLAA

-309 VLAMPEEASDQKTNS
+309 VLAMPEEDPGQKTSS
-324 QVTRDTSNSTLQAQ
+324 QVTRDTSNSTWQAQ

-556 QTQSQGGDRQ
+556 QTQSQGGDCQ

>member
-1 MKSLLKYFKGYLW
+1 MKSLWSFFKGYRGVAL
-14 ETFLGPVFKLLEAIF
+14 LGPLLKLAEALLELA
-29 ELCVPLI
+29 VPLVVAQI
-36 IAHLVDQVIP
+36 IDRILMGDGAIWGSIALLLGL
-46 KKETSAVVMTVGVL
+46 ALAGVL
-60 FLFASFGVVVAIT
+60 MAIT

-91 ALYQKIIRLSES
+91 ALYQKISRLSES
-103 QRQTLGESS
+103 QRQTIGESS

-145 AYMAWQL
+145 VYMAWQL
-152 NAQLASYLLA
+152 NAQLASYLLV

-210 QVEGYLSTYNQVNQ
+210 QVDGYLTTYDQVNQ

-258 GDWALGQGLLAKG
+258 GDWALGQGILAKG

-309 VLAMPEEASDQKTNS
+309 VLAMPEEDLDQKTSS
-324 QVTRDTSNSTLQAQ
+324 QVTGESSDSIWRAQ
-338 SLSYTYPG
+338 SLTYTYPG

-377 LIKLLLGILPAD
+377 LIRLLLGILPAD
-389 RGRLVGPDAE
+389 QGSLAGPEAE

-420 LAQDQASDQDL
+420 LAQDRASDQDL
-431 WQALALAQADDF
+431 WQALALAQAEDF

-465 RQRLTVARALLKAK
+465 RQRLTVARALLKAQ

-512 IMISQRL
+512 IMVSQRL

-533 GQTTGYGPAQDLV
+533 GQATGYGPAQELA

>member
-1 MKSLLKYFKGYLW
+1 MKSLWSFFKGYRGVAL
-14 ETFLGPVFKLLEAIF
+14 LGPLLKLAEALLELA
-29 ELCVPLI
+29 VPLVVAQI
-36 IAHLVDQVIP
+36 IDRILTGDGAIWGSIALLLGLAL
-46 KKETSAVVMTVGVL
+46 SGV
-60 FLFASFGVVVAIT
+60 FMAIT

-82 IGYTQQLTQ
+82 IGHTRQLTR
-91 ALYQKIIRLSES
+91 ALYQKISRLSES
-103 QRQTLGESS
+103 QRQTIGESS

-152 NAQLASYLLA
+152 NAQLASYLLV

-177 TAPGYVKIR
+177 TAPGYAKIR

-210 QVEGYLSTYNQVNQ
+210 QVDGYLTTYDQVNQ

-258 GDWALGQGLLAKG
+258 GDWALDQGLLAKG

-309 VLAMPEEASDQKTNS
+309 VLAMPEEDPGQKTSS
-324 QVTRDTSNSTLQAQ
+324 QVTRDTSASTWQAQ
-338 SLSYTYPG
+338 YLSYTYPG

-352 KQVSLQLQEGQWLG
+352 KQVSLQVQEGQWLG

-377 LIKLLLGILPAD
+377 LIKLLLGIL
-389 RGRLVGPDAE
+389 LVDQGSLAGPDAE

-420 LAQDQASDQDL
+420 LAQDKASDQDL

-512 IMISQRL
+512 IMVSQRL
-519 NALRFADQILVLED
+519 NALRFADDILVLED
-533 GQTTGYGPAQDLV
+533 GQTTGYGPAQDLA

>member
-1 MKSLLKYFKGYLW
+1 MKSLWSFFKGYRGVAL
-14 ETFLGPVFKLLEAIF
+14 LGPLLKLAEALLELA
-29 ELCVPLI
+29 VPLVVAQI
-36 IAHLVDQVIP
+36 IDRILTGDGAIWGSIALLLGL
-46 KKETSAVVMTVGVL
+46 ALAGVL
-60 FLFASFGVVVAIT
+60 MAIT

-82 IGYTQQLTQ
+82 IGYTRQLTQ
-91 ALYQKIIRLSES
+91 ALYQKISRLSES
-103 QRQTLGESS
+103 QRQILGESS

-152 NAQLASYLLA
+152 NAQLASYLLV

-210 QVEGYLSTYNQVNQ
+210 QVDGYLSTYNQVNQ
-224 NLLGHQLKTGFLAA
+224 SLLGHQLKTGFLAA

-309 VLAMPEEASDQKTNS
+309 VLAMPEEASDQKINS
-324 QVTRDTSNSTLQAQ
+324 QVTRDTSNSTWQAQ

-465 RQRLTVARALLKAK
+465 RQRLTVARALLKAQ

>member
-1 MKSLLKYFKGYLW
+1 MKSLWSFFKGYRGVAL
-14 ETFLGPVFKLLEAIF
+14 LGPLLKLAEALLELA
-29 ELCVPLI
+29 VPLVVAQI
-36 IAHLVDQVIP
+36 IDRILTGDGAIWGSIVLLLGL
-46 KKETSAVVMTVGVL
+46 ALAGVL
-60 FLFASFGVVVAIT
+60 MAIT

-82 IGYTQQLTQ
+82 IGYTRQLTQ
-91 ALYQKIIRLSES
+91 ALYQKISRLSES
-103 QRQTLGESS
+103 QRQILGESS

-152 NAQLASYLLA
+152 NAQLASYLLV

-210 QVEGYLSTYNQVNQ
+210 QVDGYLSTYDQVNQ
-224 NLLGHQLKTGFLAA
+224 SLLGHQLKTGFLAA

-503 KAARPDLMV
+503 KSARPDLMV
-512 IMISQRL
+512 IMVSQRL

-533 GQTTGYGPAQDLV
+533 GQSTGYGPTQDLA

>member
-1 MKSLLKYFKGYLW
+1 MKSLWSFFKGYRGVAL
-14 ETFLGPVFKLLEAIF
+14 LGPLLKLAEALLELA
-29 ELCVPLI
+29 VPLVVAQI
-36 IAHLVDQVIP
+36 IDRILTGDGAIWGSIALLLGL
-46 KKETSAVVMTVGVL
+46 ALAGV
-60 FLFASFGVVVAIT
+60 FMAIT

-82 IGYTQQLTQ
+82 IGYTRQLTQ
-91 ALYQKIIRLSES
+91 ALYHKISRLSES
-103 QRQTLGESS
+103 QRQTIGESS
-112 LITRVTNDTYQ
+112 LITRVTNDSYQ

-152 NAQLASYLLA
+152 NAQLASYLLV

-210 QVEGYLSTYNQVNQ
+210 QVDGYLSTYDQVNQ
-224 NLLGHQLKTGFLAA
+224 SLLGHQLKTGFLAA

-258 GDWALGQGLLAKG
+258 GDWTLGQGLLAKG

-309 VLAMPEEASDQKTNS
+309 VLAMPEEASDQKINS
-324 QVTRDTSNSTLQAQ
+324 QVTRDTSNSTWQAQ

-479 KGLILDDATSALDY
+479 KGLILDDSTSALDY

-533 GQTTGYGPAQDLV
+533 GQSTGYGPTQDLA

>member
-1 MKSLLKYFKGYLW
+1 MKSLLSFFKGYRGVAL
-14 ETFLGPVFKLLEAIF
+14 LGPLLKLAEALLELA
-29 ELCVPLI
+29 VPLVVAQI
-36 IAHLVDQVIP
+36 IDRILAGDGAIWGSIVLLLGL
-46 KKETSAVVMTVGVL
+46 ALAGVL
-60 FLFASFGVVVAIT
+60 MAIT

-91 ALYQKIIRLSES
+91 ALYQKISRLSES
-103 QRQTLGESS
+103 QRQTIGESS

-152 NAQLASYLLA
+152 NAQLASYLLV

-177 TAPGYVKIR
+177 TGPGYVKIR

-210 QVEGYLSTYNQVNQ
+210 QVDGYLSTYDQVNQ

-303 AQRIQA
+303 VQRIQA
-309 VLAMPEEASDQKTNS
+309 VLAMPEEASDQKINS
-324 QVTRDTSNSTLQAQ
+324 QVTRDSSNSTWQAQ

-352 KQVSLQLQEGQWLG
+352 KQVSVQLKEGQWLG

-389 RGRLVGPDAE
+389 QGRLVGPDAE

-465 RQRLTVARALLKAK
+465 RQRLTVARALLKAQ

-519 NALRFADQILVLED
+519 NALRFADDILVLED
-533 GQTTGYGPAQDLV
+533 GQATGYGPDQDLA

-556 QTQSQGGDRQ
+556 QTQSQGGDRP

>member
-1 MKSLLKYFKGYLW
+1 MKSLWSFFEGYRGVAL
-14 ETFLGPVFKLLEAIF
+14 LGPLLKLAEALLELA
-29 ELCVPLI
+29 VPLVVAQI
-36 IAHLVDQVIP
+36 IDRILTGDGAIWGSIVLLLGL
-46 KKETSAVVMTVGVL
+46 ALAGV
-60 FLFASFGVVVAIT
+60 FMAIT

-82 IGYTQQLTQ
+82 IGYTRQLTQ
-91 ALYQKIIRLSES
+91 ALYQKISRLSES
-103 QRQTLGESS
+103 QRQTIGESS
-112 LITRVTNDTYQ
+112 LITRVTNDSYQ

-152 NAQLASYLLA
+152 NAQLASYLLV

-197 EGMAGYRVIRSFN
+197 EGMSGYRVIRSFN
-210 QVEGYLSTYNQVNQ
+210 QVDGYLSTYNQVNQ

-324 QVTRDTSNSTLQAQ
+324 QVTRDTSNSTWQAQ

-533 GQTTGYGPAQDLV
+533 GQTTGYGPAQDLA

-556 QTQSQGGDRQ
+556 QTQSQGGDCQ

>member
-1 MKSLLKYFKGYLW
+1 MKSLWSFFKGYRGVAL
-14 ETFLGPVFKLLEAIF
+14 LGPLLKLAEALLELA
-29 ELCVPLI
+29 VPLVVAQI
-36 IAHLVDQVIP
+36 IDRILTGDGAIWGSIALLLGL
-46 KKETSAVVMTVGVL
+46 ALAGVL
-60 FLFASFGVVVAIT
+60 MAIT

-82 IGYTQQLTQ
+82 IGYTRQLTQ
-91 ALYQKIIRLSES
+91 ALYQKISRLSES
-103 QRQTLGESS
+103 RRQTIGESS

-152 NAQLASYLLA
+152 NAQLASYLLV

-186 QATDR
+186 QAIDR

-224 NLLGHQLKTGFLAA
+224 SLLGHQLKTGFLAA

-324 QVTRDTSNSTLQAQ
+324 QVTRDTSNSTWQAQ

-519 NALRFADQILVLED
+519 NALRFADDILVLED
-533 GQTTGYGPAQDLV
+533 GQATGYGPAQDLA

>member
-1 MKSLLKYFKGYLW
+1 MKSLWSFFKGYRGVAL
-14 ETFLGPVFKLLEAIF
+14 LGPLLKLAEALLELA
-29 ELCVPLI
+29 VPLVVAQI
-36 IAHLVDQVIP
+36 IDRILTGDGAIWGSIALLLGL
-46 KKETSAVVMTVGVL
+46 ALAGV
-60 FLFASFGVVVAIT
+60 FMAIT

-82 IGYTQQLTQ
+82 IGYTRQLTQ
-91 ALYQKIIRLSES
+91 ALYHKISRLSES
-103 QRQTLGESS
+103 QRQTIGESS
-112 LITRVTNDTYQ
+112 LITRVTNDSYQ

-152 NAQLASYLLA
+152 NAQLASYLLV

-210 QVEGYLSTYNQVNQ
+210 QVDGYLSTYDQVNQ
-224 NLLGHQLKTGFLAA
+224 SLLGHQLKTGFLAA

-258 GDWALGQGLLAKG
+258 GDWTLGQGLLAKG

-309 VLAMPEEASDQKTNS
+309 VLAMPEEASDQKINS
-324 QVTRDTSNSTLQAQ
+324 QVTRDTSNSTWQAQ

-479 KGLILDDATSALDY
+479 KGLILDDSTSALDY

-519 NALRFADQILVLED
+519 NALRFADDILVLED
-533 GQTTGYGPAQDLV
+533 GQATGYGPAQDLA

-556 QTQSQGGDRQ
+556 QTQSQGGDRP

>member
-1 MKSLLKYFKGYLW
+1 MKSLWSFFKGYRGVAL
-14 ETFLGPVFKLLEAIF
+14 LGPLLKLAEALLELA
-29 ELCVPLI
+29 VPLVVAQI
-36 IAHLVDQVIP
+36 IDRILTGDGAIWGSIALLLGLAL
-46 KKETSAVVMTVGVL
+46 SGV
-60 FLFASFGVVVAIT
+60 FMAIT

-82 IGYTQQLTQ
+82 IGHTRQLTR
-91 ALYQKIIRLSES
+91 ALYQKISRLSES
-103 QRQTLGESS
+103 QRQTIGESS

-152 NAQLASYLLA
+152 NAQLASYLLV

-177 TAPGYVKIR
+177 TAPGYAKIR

-210 QVEGYLSTYNQVNQ
+210 QVDGYLSTYNQVNQ
-224 NLLGHQLKTGFLAA
+224 SLLGHQLKTGFLAA

-258 GDWALGQGLLAKG
+258 GDWALDQGLLAKG

-309 VLAMPEEASDQKTNS
+309 VLAMPEEDPGQKTSS
-324 QVTRDTSNSTLQAQ
+324 QVTRDTSASTWQAQ
-338 SLSYTYPG
+338 YLSYTYPG
-346 SPMPTI
+346 STMPTI

-377 LIKLLLGILPAD
+377 LIKLLLGIL
-389 RGRLVGPDAE
+389 LVDQGSLAGPDAE

-420 LAQDQASDQDL
+420 LAQDRASDQDL
-431 WQALALAQADDF
+431 WQALALAQAEDF

-465 RQRLTVARALLKAK
+465 RQRLTLARALLKAK

-503 KAARPDLMV
+503 KAARPGLMV
-512 IMISQRL
+512 IMVSQRL

-533 GQTTGYGPAQDLV
+533 GQTTGYGPAQDLA

-556 QTQSQGGDRQ
+556 QTQSQRGDRQ